1 MNKWTQGC
9 LSTRRSGNI
18 SGTVVRCPEGTRG
31 ELVQMAVKAPVS
43 QELRGE
49 VLDKHLD
56 RVADQL
62 TRKYADRTS
71 PNEVHA
77 AVFDEASRYEHARVT
92 QFIPV
97 LVQHA
102 VQERLRRQPARPHL
116 ASSINA

>member
-1 MNKWTQGC
+1 MAAQT
-9 LSTRRSGNI
+9 SRSH
-18 SGTVVRCPEGTRG
+18 
-31 ELVQMAVKAPVS
+31 
-43 QELRGE
+43 ELRGE

-77 AVFDEASRYEHARVT
+77 AVFDEAARYEHARVT

-102 VQERLRRQPARPHL
+102 VQERLRRQPTRPHL
-116 ASSINA
+116 VSPGSA

>member
-1 MNKWTQGC
+1 M
-9 LSTRRSGNI
+9 
-18 SGTVVRCPEGTRG
+18 P
-31 ELVQMAVKAPVS
+31 VQTPVS

-102 VQERLRRQPARPHL
+102 VQERLRRQPTRPHRV
-116 ASSINA
+116 SSNSA

>member
-1 MNKWTQGC
+1 MGLGVSVDLAVGQHLRNGA
-9 LSTRRSGNI
+9 RAF
-18 SGTVVRCPEGTRG
+18 PEATRG
-31 ELVQMAVKAPVS
+31 DGVQMAVS

-116 ASSINA
+116 ASSVNA

>member
-1 MNKWTQGC
+1 MT
-9 LSTRRSGNI
+9 T
-18 SGTVVRCPEGTRG
+18 
-31 ELVQMAVKAPVS
+31 S

-62 TRKYADRTS
+62 STKYADRTDS
-71 PNEVHA
+71 REVRD
-77 AVFDEASRYEHARVT
+77 AVFDEASRYRGARVT

-102 VQERLRRQPARPHL
+102 VQERLRRRSPRSVDQR
-116 ASSINA
+116 

>member
-1 MNKWTQGC
+1 MPM
-9 LSTRRSGNI
+9 R
-18 SGTVVRCPEGTRG
+18 
-31 ELVQMAVKAPVS
+31 MPVS
-43 QELRGE
+43 QDLRGE
-49 VLDKHLD
+49 VLDKQLD

-77 AVFDEASRYEHARVT
+77 AVFDEAARYAHARVT

-102 VQERLRRQPARPHL
+102 VQERLRRQPTRPRLVSANSH
-116 ASSINA
+116 